1 MTSPASPTRLS
12 LAPLLA
18 LVAAAACERAP
29 EPPPF
34 HAVADMRQ
42 LMARVV
48 EPAAEVF
55 WDAVGSVED
64 STGLTLLS
72 PRSTEEW
79 DRVRN
84 SAYVV
89 TESGNLMMMA
99 PRARDRGEWMKLSR
113 AMIESGKRAIAAAE
127 ARDTAAVFNV
137 GAELYETCTNCHT
150 FYAIGQ
156 PRPSDK

>member
-1 MTSPASPTRLS
+1 MGYVLPMKPIIPLT
-12 LAPLLA
+12 LLA
-18 LVAAAACERAP
+18 LAAALACERASD
-29 EPPPF
+29 PPPF

-42 LMARVV
+42 LMASVV

-64 STGLTLLS
+64 SSGVTSLA

-79 DRVRN
+79 DLVRN
-84 SAYVV
+84 AAYVV

-99 PRARDRGEWMKLSR
+99 PRARDEAEWMTLSR

-127 ARDTAAVFNV
+127 ARDTTAVFDV
-137 GAELYETCTNCHT
+137 GADLYQTCTNCHA

-156 PRPSDK
+156 PRPANK

>member
-1 MTSPASPTRLS
+1 MKSIIP
-12 LAPLLA
+12 LACVA
-18 LVAAAACERAP
+18 LVAAVACDRAAD
-29 EPPPF
+29 PPPF

-42 LMARVV
+42 LMASVV

-64 STGLTLLS
+64 STGITSLA
-72 PRSTEEW
+72 PRSSDEW
-79 DRVRN
+79 DLVRN
-84 SAYVV
+84 AAYVV

-99 PRARDRGEWMKLSR
+99 PRARPEAEWMKLSR

-127 ARDTAAVFNV
+127 SRDTTAVFDV
-137 GAELYETCTNCHT
+137 GAELYETCTHCHA

-156 PRPSDK
+156 PRPVNK

>member
-1 MTSPASPTRLS
+1 MTPRIPL
-12 LAPLLA
+12 LLLA
-18 LVAAAACERAP
+18 LAAAIACDRAP
-29 EPPPF
+29 EPPPY

-42 LMARVV
+42 LMAHVV

-55 WDAVGSVED
+55 WDAVGSIED
-64 STGLTLLS
+64 STGVTSLA
-72 PRSTEEW
+72 PRSNDEW
-79 DRVRN
+79 DLVRN

-99 PRARDRGEWMKLSR
+99 PRARNEAEWMKLSR

-127 ARDTAAVFNV
+127 ARDTTAVFDV
-137 GAELYETCTNCHT
+137 GAELYATCTACHA

-156 PRPSDK
+156 PRPADK